1 MNIKIEVTVYNPGCT
16 VKIEA
21 KGLPENMTGY
31 LREDGEP
38 VPEVQI
44 DGIFF
49 QVMEELT
56 RDVINIIK
64 NRELSGSQ
72 KPNLDTTPNYN
83 IGKETIV
90 QPGEVKIT

>member
-38 VPEVQI
+38 VPEVQR

-72 KPNLDTTPNYN
+72 KNNLDTTPNYN

-90 QPGEVKIT
+90 QPDEVKIT

>member
-21 KGLPENMTGY
+21 KGLPETMTGY

-44 DGIFF
+44 DGVFF

-64 NRELSGSQ
+64 NRELSSSQ
-72 KPNLDTTPNYN
+72 KSNLETTPNYN
-83 IGKETIV
+83 ISKETIIV
-90 QPGEVKIT
+90 PDEFKVS

>member
-1 MNIKIEVTVYNPGCT
+1 MNIKVEVTVYNPGCT

-21 KGLPENMTGY
+21 KGLPETMTGY

-44 DGIFF
+44 DGVFF

-64 NRELSGSQ
+64 NRELSSSQ
-72 KPNLDTTPNYN
+72 KSNLETTPNYN
-83 IGKETIV
+83 ISKETIIE
-90 QPGEVKIT
+90 PDEVKVS